1 MKIIFIACLFTFTTQ
16 LSLAQLQIS
25 QPQKSKKGKLYLY
38 WGWNRD
44 WFSKSNIT
52 FKGKDHDFVLKNVI
66 ADDRQSGFSFEYY
79 FNPKKL
85 TIPQYNFRAG
95 YFINNNWDISFG
107 FDHMKYVV
115 RTNQVATISGFI
127 NHSQSNYDGQYSN
140 DPIVIAEDFL
150 KFEHTNGLNYPH
162 VDIRRTEK
170 IAGNY
175 PVTINFI
182 TGAGLGILYPKT
194 NTILFNKDEY
204 DEFHI
209 SGYGINAIA
218 GLQLN
223 FFDRFF
229 VQGEFKEGFINMPD
243 IRTSVSDTEKAKQSF
258 FFSQLNIVFG
268 GMINLSGKSKS
279 SKKKLIKS
287 LISYPELLFIN

>member
-1 MKIIFIACLFTFTTQ
+1 MKIIFIACLFTFITQ
-16 LSLAQLQIS
+16 PSLAQLQIS
-25 QPQKSKKGKLYLY
+25 QNQKSNKGKLYLY

-52 FKGKDHDFVLKNVI
+52 FKGTNHDFVLKNVV

-95 YFINNNWDISFG
+95 YFINDNWDISFG

-115 RTNQVATISGFI
+115 RTNQVSKITGHI
-127 NHSQSNYDGQYSN
+127 NHSQSNYDGQYLN

-162 VDIRRTEK
+162 AEIRRTES
-170 IAGNY
+170 ILEQHNFS
-175 PVTINFI
+175 INLI
-182 TGAGLGILYPKT
+182 TGAGIGLLYPKS

-218 GLQLN
+218 GLQLA
-223 FFDRFF
+223 FFDHFF
-229 VQGEFKEGFINMPD
+229 IQSEFKEGFINMPD
-243 IRTSVSDTEKAKQSF
+243 IRTSVSTTEKAKQSF

-268 GMINLSGKSKS
+268 GMIKLSGKSKS
-279 SKKKLIKS
+279 SKK
-287 LISYPELLFIN
+287 